1 MSSASIFAPR
11 REQLHRDHEA
21 GNATLTISES
31 LE

>member
-1 MSSASIFAPR
+1 MSSASIVAPR

-21 GNATLTISES
+21 GNATSTIRGS